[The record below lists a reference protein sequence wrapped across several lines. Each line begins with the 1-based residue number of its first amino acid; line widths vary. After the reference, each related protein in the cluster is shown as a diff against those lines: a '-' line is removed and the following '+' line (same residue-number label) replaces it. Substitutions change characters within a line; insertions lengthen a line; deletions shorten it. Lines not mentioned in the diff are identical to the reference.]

1 MKHLTAFIVLILTAL
16 LLAGCM
22 ATSFEGNY
30 VVPAGRTYRGSIF
43 ATSGAVTLQEGSRV
57 TGSVILTSGDLV
69 MGKDSRVDDD
79 VVLTSGTLTMAD
91 GAVIHGDLILANS
104 SIDVRQAPG
113 ATIEGQ
119 QTTNIAPWAV
129 STGTKGLLL
138 LCCVPLISLVVL
150 FLLLGVGVGRSSRR
164 KPQAA
169 PAPAPAPAPVS
180 SAEAQEKL
188 KQLKAM
194 LDEGLISEA
203 DYEAKKAE
211 LLAKM

>member
-1 MKHLTAFIVLILTAL
+1 MNRKLAFLFLVLAAILLT
-16 LLAGCM
+16 GCM

-30 VVPAGRTYRGSIF
+30 VVQAGRTHRGNIF

-57 TGSVILTSGDLV
+57 TGSVVLTSGELV
-69 MGKDSRVDDD
+69 MGKDSQVGGD
-79 VVLTSGTLTMAD
+79 VVLTSGSVTMAE
-91 GAVIHGDLILANS
+91 GSVIHGDLITTS
-104 SIDVRQAPG
+104 SDVPVRMAPG

-138 LCCVPLISLVVL
+138 LCCVPLIILVVL

-164 KPQAA
+164 KAEA
-169 PAPAPAPAPVS
+169 IPAPVP
-180 SAEAQEKL
+180 SASLDAQEKL

-194 LDEGLISEA
+194 LDEGLITET

-211 LLAKM
+211 ILSNM